1 MEEIL
6 GCALYLGENF
16 KVNKALF
23 IGESEERYPNKPG
36 GDFDFHMLVTNEIFK
51 TPEESNLCYDACIKY
66 HGNVTGK
73 LEQAIAQ
80 PFRLPAGAVP
90 AGYDTYLESIC
101 ADIQNLPRNIKPIIL
116 YFYIM

>member
-1 MEEIL
+1 M
-6 GCALYLGENF
+6 
-16 KVNKALF
+16 NKALF

-36 GDFDFHMLVTNEIFK
+36 GDFDFHVLVTHEIFK
-51 TPEESNLCYDACIKY
+51 TTEESNLCYDACIKY

-101 ADIQNLPRNIKPIIL
+101 ADIQNPPRIIKPIIL